1 MMLSSTLKQNKWSTK
16 QRWIAQRNVMPFWLL
31 LLLHFLDVQWR
42 SYGRKF
48 WWLWIYI
55 DFESLLLPPYRHPM
69 VSQPSLNTQ
78 NGKPIECFTNAS
90 TPETWYNI
98 EASCEE
104 NLAKYCTHDIHGK
117 EVMCYDPHGSCV
129 ADYFQ
134 IALPN
139 ALVDKTICWYY
150 HILGYCAMKQL
161 YDTISNSFH
170 DPTVKQQCSQCRCRQ
185 CQLRSSKATNWWYGH
200 PSTSK
205 KCPCGFVGGSSYW
218 PHWTVDFPVFQW
230 QRACPSDTCMYWCS
244 DEYCWNHSHSD

>member
-104 NLAKYCTHDIHGK
+104 NPVIFILTEEIKAIGGTEQQYFLAIKRVLWFVI
-117 EVMCYDPHGSCV
+117 V
-129 ADYFQ
+129 AKRCHVNVGY
-134 IALPN
+134 
-139 ALVDKTICWYY
+139 TIIKRW
-150 HILGYCAMKQL
+150 
-161 YDTISNSFH
+161 D
-170 DPTVKQQCSQCRCRQ
+170 DR
-185 CQLRSSKATNWWYGH
+185 
-200 PSTSK
+200 
-205 KCPCGFVGGSSYW
+205 
-218 PHWTVDFPVFQW
+218 
-230 QRACPSDTCMYWCS
+230 PSDLAYPIWPLPAQSSCQT
-244 DEYCWNHSHSD
+244 